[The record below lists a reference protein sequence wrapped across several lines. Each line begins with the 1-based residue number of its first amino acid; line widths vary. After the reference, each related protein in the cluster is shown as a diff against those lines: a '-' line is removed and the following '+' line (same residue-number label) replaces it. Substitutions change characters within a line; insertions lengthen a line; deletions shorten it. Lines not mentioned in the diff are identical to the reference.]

1 MNNKTNRH
9 SFLTLLF
16 FGFLF
21 GLGFL
26 SACEDE
32 STPRPKGYLRI
43 ALPEKKYRLYDSLC
57 PYTFDLPVYAQLR
70 NSTSQMAE
78 PCWADIVYSSLHGT
92 LHLSYKKVEG
102 NLPKLLDDTR
112 KLTNKHIPK
121 ASAIRKKIIE
131 NKERKVY
138 GLFIEIDGSGVASPV
153 QFYLTDSTNH
163 FVRGALYFN
172 ASPNADSLA
181 PVIDFVKQ
189 DLDQMVKSF
198 SWK

>member
-1 MNNKTNRH
+1 MKNKTNRNG
-9 SFLTLLF
+9 FWAFLF
-16 FGFLF
+16 FGSLL
-21 GLGFL
+21 GMGFL
-26 SACEDE
+26 SACEDD

-121 ASAIRKKIIE
+121 ASAIRKRIIE
-131 NKERKVY
+131 NKEKRVY

-153 QFYLTDSTNH
+153 QFYLTDSTKH

-181 PVIDFVKQ
+181 PVIEFVKQ

>member
-1 MNNKTNRH
+1 MKNKTNRTG
-9 SFLTLLF
+9 FWAFLF
-16 FGFLF
+16 FGSLL
-21 GLGFL
+21 GMGFL
-26 SACEDE
+26 SACEDD

-121 ASAIRKKIIE
+121 ASAIRKRIIE
-131 NKERKVY
+131 NKEKKVY

-153 QFYLTDSTNH
+153 QFYLTDSTKH

-181 PVIDFVKQ
+181 PVIEFVKQ

>member
-1 MNNKTNRH
+1 MKDKTNRKG
-9 SFLTLLF
+9 FWAILF
-16 FGFLF
+16 FGALF
-21 GLGFL
+21 GLSFL

-70 NSTSQMAE
+70 NSSSQMAE

-92 LHLSYKKVEG
+92 LHLSYKKVDG

-131 NKERKVY
+131 NKEKKVY

-153 QFYLTDSTNH
+153 QFYLTDSTHH

-189 DLDQMVKSF
+189 DLDQMVKTF